1 MDTDIR
7 FTDGR
12 LPVSTIR
19 PIVSE
24 ANRWQRWLDVEAALA
39 QAEAKA
45 GIVPVAAAKAISRK
59 ADIRK
64 LDLPRIRRDMAKTSH
79 SLMSIINELSK
90 AVGEP
95 HGGWVHWG
103 ATTQN
108 IMHTGDALVLREVHN
123 EILHMLSETFT
134 AMAALADR
142 GKDMVCA
149 GRTHGQHAVPITFGF
164 KVAVW
169 IDEFERHSERLHQVE
184 PRVFTAMMGGAV
196 GNYASLG
203 EKGPFVQAEVAR
215 LLGLNPM
222 DVPSRSIADALAEY
236 TCILGLIASTSGRIA
251 KEVYNLMQTEFGEA
265 FETVP
270 EGTIGSSTMPH
281 KRNPQLA
288 DDCIAI
294 AAQIRSL
301 VSLGLEGMLHEQEVN
316 GANYYMSQDSILR
329 ACILTDDLLRRIN
342 AILAGLQLDPVRMRA
357 NLNLT
362 GGLISSE
369 TVMLALGTALGRQQ
383 AHEIIYEN
391 AQKAGATGYSFE
403 ELLCADDRVT
413 KHLSKEQVKALL
425 DPSTKAGLSSK
436 LAEDAAKRA
445 RKHARKLILGTVHA
459 ALTPAGQTAK

>member
-1 MDTDIR
+1 MDTDTR

-12 LPVSTIR
+12 LPASTIR

-24 ANRWQRWLDVEAALA
+24 NNRWQRWLDVEAALA
-39 QAEAKA
+39 QAEAKF
-45 GIVPVAAAKAISRK
+45 GVVPIPAAEIISQKAHL
-59 ADIRK
+59 AELDI
-64 LDLPRIRRDMAKTSH
+64 PRIRKDMARTSH
-79 SLMSIINELSK
+79 SLMSIISELSR

-123 EILHMLSETFT
+123 EILRLLSETFS
-134 AMAALADR
+134 AMAVLAEK

-164 KVAVW
+164 KVAAWV
-169 IDEFERHSERLHQVE
+169 DEFERHVERLHQVE

-203 EKGPFVQAEVAR
+203 EKGPLIQTEVAR
-215 LLGLNPM
+215 LLGLSPM
-222 DVPSRSIADALAEY
+222 AVPVRGIADSLAEY
-236 TCILGLIASTSGRIA
+236 VCILGLVATTCGRIA

-265 FETVP
+265 FETIP
-270 EGTIGSSTMPH
+270 KGTIGSSTMPH

-301 VSLGLEGMLHEQEVN
+301 VSLGMEGMLHEQEVN

-329 ACILTDDLLRRIN
+329 ACILMDDLLKRIN
-342 AILAGLQLDPVRMRA
+342 AILSGLQLDPVRMRT

-369 TVMLALGTALGRQQ
+369 NIMLKLGATLGRQQ
-383 AHEIIYEN
+383 AHEIIYDT
-391 AQKAGATGYSFE
+391 AQQVTATGKSFE
-403 ELLCADDRVT
+403 DLLCANPVVT
-413 KHLSKEQVKALL
+413 KYLSIEQIATLL
-425 DPSTKAGLSSK
+425 DPTTKTGLSPE
-436 LAEDAAKRA
+436 LARTAAKRA
-445 RKHARKLILGTVHA
+445 RRLAKQLQTN
-459 ALTPAGQTAK
+459 TAKQHSTHRTKERV